1 MAKFVAFLFGL
12 LVVLVIYESH
22 GSKTVSGVNH
32 IEAAEEFSY
41 EGKPVMVDYTD
52 PDDPDMEKP
61 QTTGT
66 DNGLNKLRLKR
77 R

>member
-1 MAKFVAFLFGL
+1 
-12 LVVLVIYESH
+12 
-22 GSKTVSGVNH
+22 
-32 IEAAEEFSY
+32 
-41 EGKPVMVDYTD
+41 MVDYTD

>member
-41 EGKPVMVDYTD
+41 EGEPVMVD
-52 PDDPDMEKP
+52 
-61 QTTGT
+61 
-66 DNGLNKLRLKR
+66 
-77 R
+77 